1 MSWFVPYWGIA
12 PMVLIYGA
20 ISLTGFLV
28 SAYLNEITASESR
41 ATALSFKGLSYNLAY
56 GGIGILYSLLV
67 YNLRNNQVSQ
77 GVPDETIEAN
87 LFQDALGY
95 FPSYFAAAFCIVL
108 LYGILNRRSL
118 DLSPSKPFS

>member
-1 MSWFVPYWGIA
+1 
-12 PMVLIYGA
+12 MVLIYGA

-41 ATALSFKGLSYNLAY
+41 ATALSFKGLFYNLAY

-95 FPSYFAAAFCIVL
+95 FPSYFAAVFCIVL